1 MKIEK
6 VNDDQIKCILTKEDL
21 AERKLSFSELTF
33 GSEQANDLLR
43 DMMQQASAEYGFEAD
58 DKPLMVEIVPMQ
70 SGMII
75 FVITKM
81 SGNDSADDTLIE
93 NIEEDAPEKESDVE
107 TPGGSVSISIS
118 GPMNGDTAPMTP
130 VMQSLQNLFKEMIG
144 RGYEAKAPVKTK
156 PAGSSNGER
165 FFRFKDLD
173 AVLGAADELKNTD
186 CGDSALYK
194 DPENSSYCLILKPE
208 GLDPKAFRA
217 VCLKLADFSDPEKVT
232 PAYASYIR
240 EHYRLLLPT
249 DALTSLTQML

>member
-81 SGNDSADDTLIE
+81 SGNDSAEDTLIE
-93 NIEEDAPEKESDVE
+93 NMEEDAPEKEAEPE

-118 GPMNGDTAPMTP
+118 GPMNGETAPMTP

-144 RGYEAKAPVKTK
+144 RGYEAKAPVKAK

-165 FFRFKDLD
+165 FFRFRDLD
-173 AVLGAADELKNTD
+173 AVLGAAVELKNTD

>member
-81 SGNDSADDTLIE
+81 SGNDSAEDTLIE
-93 NIEEDAPEKESDVE
+93 NIEEEAPEKETEVE

-118 GPMNGDTAPMTP
+118 GPMNGETAPMTP

-144 RGYEAKAPVKTK
+144 RGYEAKAPVKAK

-173 AVLGAADELKNTD
+173 AVLGAAVELKNTD

>member
-93 NIEEDAPEKESDVE
+93 NIEEETPEKEAEVE

-118 GPMNGDTAPMTP
+118 GPMNADTAPMTP

-144 RGYEAKAPVKTK
+144 RGYEAKAHVKTK
-156 PAGSSNGER
+156 PAGSTNGER
-165 FFRFKDLD
+165 FFRFRDLD
-173 AVLGAADELKNTD
+173 AVLKAADELKNTD

>member
-81 SGNDSADDTLIE
+81 SGNDSAEDTLIE
-93 NIEEDAPEKESDVE
+93 NMEEDAPEKEAEVE

-118 GPMNGDTAPMTP
+118 GPMNGETAPMTP

-144 RGYEAKAPVKTK
+144 RGYEAKAPVKAK

-173 AVLGAADELKNTD
+173 AVLGAAVELKNTD